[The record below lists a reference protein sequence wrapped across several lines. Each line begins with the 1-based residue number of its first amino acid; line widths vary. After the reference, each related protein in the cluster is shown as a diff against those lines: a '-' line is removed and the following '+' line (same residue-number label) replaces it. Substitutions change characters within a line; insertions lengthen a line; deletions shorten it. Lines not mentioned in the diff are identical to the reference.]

1 MKISNILIDSDPRGR
16 MTLCFFFFF
25 FSYSFFFFYLFF
37 FFCFSFLSRYLLP
50 LSSKQ
55 VK

>member
-25 FSYSFFFFYLFF
+25 SYSFFFFIYFF
-37 FFCFSFLSRYLLP
+37 FFVLVFFLVICYLCQA
-50 LSSKQ
+50 SK
-55 VK
+55 